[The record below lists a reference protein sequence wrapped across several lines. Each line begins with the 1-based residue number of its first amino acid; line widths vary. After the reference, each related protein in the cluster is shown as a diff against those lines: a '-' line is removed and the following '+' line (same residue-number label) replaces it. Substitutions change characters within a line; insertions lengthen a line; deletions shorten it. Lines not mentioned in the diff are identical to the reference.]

1 MPVKIDRV
9 AEARDIQRGTRQLS
23 MMRPFFNQQVVER
36 ITKRDFPQYS
46 ESTVLDILN
55 QFKADDDELSWRTRL
70 DALKLSEGSL
80 EKLKEQIGEARRD
93 FREVVMPAETP
104 RIFVDVVAYARL
116 SEDEKDRTSE
126 EDLNEFL
133 SWVQKS

>member
-1 MPVKIDRV
+1 MPVRIDRA
-9 AEARDIQRGTRQLS
+9 AEARGIQRGTRQLS
-23 MMRPFFNQQVVER
+23 MMRPFFNRQVVER

-46 ESTVLDILN
+46 ESEVLDILN
-55 QFKADDDELSWRTRL
+55 QFKVDDDELSWRTRL

-104 RIFVDVVAYARL
+104 RIFADVVAYARL
-116 SEDEKDRTSE
+116 PEDEKDRTSE

>member
-93 FREVVMPAETP
+93 FREVVMPAETH

>member
-1 MPVKIDRV
+1 MPVKIDRA
-9 AEARDIQRGTRQLS
+9 AEARGIQRGTRQLS
-23 MMRPFFNQQVVER
+23 MMRPFFNRQVVER
-36 ITKRDFPQYS
+36 ITKRDFSQYP
-46 ESTVLDILN
+46 ESQVLDILN

-80 EKLKEQIGEARRD
+80 EKLKEQIGEAKRD

-104 RIFVDVVAYARL
+104 RIFADVVAYARL
-116 SEDEKDRTSE
+116 PEDEKDRTCE